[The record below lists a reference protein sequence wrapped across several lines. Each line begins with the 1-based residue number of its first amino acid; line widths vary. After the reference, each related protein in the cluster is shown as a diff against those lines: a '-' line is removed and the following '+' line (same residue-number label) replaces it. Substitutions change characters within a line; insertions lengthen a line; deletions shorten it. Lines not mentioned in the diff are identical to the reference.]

1 MHQNPSVMNRKT
13 LRQVPITEEEA
24 FKILDKVY
32 TLWEK
37 EAAIDMDRSDFSS
50 EEHFGL
56 GLWIRNHWV
65 YRPESNDPAVLERY
79 DKCLEMLIGVQHG
92 DPLFFHPD
100 SVSADFLE
108 KYYDHLKEFVA
119 SRNEP
124 IRVTRKPGKCP
135 HCGGKVVPIVYGGP
149 APEMMADAERG
160 KIILGGCCISPNSPD
175 YACTVCGQR
184 FMDEPE

>member
-1 MHQNPSVMNRKT
+1 MNTNK
-13 LRQVPITEEEA
+13 LAQIPVTEEEA
-24 FKILDKVY
+24 FKILDKIY
-32 TLWEK
+32 TLQEK
-37 EAAIDMDRSDFSS
+37 ESALDMDKDEFCT

-56 GLWIRNHWV
+56 GLWIRNHWL
-65 YRPESNDPAVLERY
+65 YQPESNAPAVSERQI
-79 DKCLEMLIGVQHG
+79 KCLAMLSGSEDG
-92 DPLFFHPD
+92 ELMLLNPD
-100 SVSADFLE
+100 SISADFLE